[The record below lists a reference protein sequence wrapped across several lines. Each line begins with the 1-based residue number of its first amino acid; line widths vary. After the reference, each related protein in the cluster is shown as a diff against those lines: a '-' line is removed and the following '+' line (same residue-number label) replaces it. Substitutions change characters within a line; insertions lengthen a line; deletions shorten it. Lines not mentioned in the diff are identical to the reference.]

1 MLEEAIQVMRLL
13 WEGGTKSHHGK
24 HYRVENARIYTL
36 PDEPPEVL
44 ISGFGPRATRL
55 AGRIGDGYC
64 HTAPDAEM
72 LSLFRESGG
81 GDKPV
86 HAGTKVCW
94 GAQDR
99 APAVA
104 QRAAAGRARPG
115 ATHPEALRA
124 GDLARHRGDGGR
136 GAPLRARPREAP
148 PGDPPVHR
156 RRLRRGLRAADR
168 TRAGGFLPVLRAGD
182 PAGAPLIRRA
192 TKLETIRT
200 PVSGLRLYARA
211 SADPPP
217 EGDPAVVLVH
227 GLIVS
232 GRYMVP
238 TAELLAAHYR
248 VFVPDL
254 PSFGKSEKPPRT
266 LDVAGLSDSLAAWMG
281 EVGLDRAAL
290 VGNPFGCQIIV
301 ELAVRH
307 PERVERAVLQGPTT
321 DPRAR
326 TVLRQMGRLLLDGV
340 REPPSLLPIELFD
353 YLDAGLR
360 RSVRTLRYMLED
372 RIE

>member
-1 MLEEAIQVMRLL
+1 M
-13 WEGGTKSHHGK
+13 
-24 HYRVENARIYTL
+24 
-36 PDEPPEVL
+36 
-44 ISGFGPRATRL
+44 
-55 AGRIGDGYC
+55 
-64 HTAPDAEM
+64 
-72 LSLFRESGG
+72 
-81 GDKPV
+81 
-86 HAGTKVCW
+86 
-94 GAQDR
+94 
-99 APAVA
+99 
-104 QRAAAGRARPG
+104 
-115 ATHPEALRA
+115 
-124 GDLARHRGDGGR
+124 
-136 GAPLRARPREAP
+136 
-148 PGDPPVHR
+148 
-156 RRLRRGLRAADR
+156 
-168 TRAGGFLPVLRAGD
+168 
-182 PAGAPLIRRA
+182 
-192 TKLETIRT
+192 
-200 PVSGLRLYARA
+200 
-211 SADPPP
+211 
-217 EGDPAVVLVH
+217 VLVH

-238 TAELLAAHYR
+238 TAELPAAHYR

-281 EVGLDRAAL
+281 EGGLDRAAL

-372 RIE
+372 RIEEKLPRVRVPILVVRGSRDPIVPQRWAEEAASLLPMGRLAVIPGAAHTANYG